1 MDFTSATVLTC
12 SRSSWPGSIAALRQA
27 IKETVVNSVLD
38 VLTFLWVD
46 YGQGSSGQAPPR
58 VSSAIAIS
66 ACGVWNP

>member
-1 MDFTSATVLTC
+1 
-12 SRSSWPGSIAALRQA
+12 
-27 IKETVVNSVLD
+27 VLD